1 LELAKYLTSPEV
13 QWLEASVGGHTP
25 VRQSIFKRMKTQAE
39 RGTEHDAKRMAA
51 LEETITHY
59 AMIPPKFAKYPLIE
73 DILWSGVQEAMT
85 GKSTPKETLLLMG
98 KKVREV
104 LS

>member
-1 LELAKYLTSPEV
+1 MKA
-13 QWLEASVGGHTP
+13 A
-25 VRQSIFKRMKTQAE
+25 QSGQGVE
-39 RGTEHDAKRMAA
+39 RDAKRMAA

-59 AMIPPKFAKYPLIE
+59 AMIPPKFAQYPLIE

-85 GKSTPKETLLLMG
+85 GKHTSREALLLME

-104 LS
+104 LI

>member
-1 LELAKYLTSPEV
+1 MRTQS
-13 QWLEASVGGHTP
+13 
-25 VRQSIFKRMKTQAE
+25 RQ
-39 RGTEHDAKRMAA
+39 GTEHDAKRMDA

-85 GKSTPKETLLLMG
+85 STHTPRETLLLME

-104 LS
+104 LT

>member
-1 LELAKYLTSPEV
+1 MKE
-13 QWLEASVGGHTP
+13 
-25 VRQSIFKRMKTQAE
+25 QSGQ
-39 RGTEHDAKRMAA
+39 GTEQDAKRMAA

-73 DILWSGVQEAMT
+73 DILWSGVQGAMT
-85 GKSTPKETLLLMG
+85 GTYTPKETLLLME
-98 KKVREV
+98 KQVREV